1 MRKPFSVAVADGDRG
16 NKQIES
22 ALCSKVT
29 SRSNYDLPVKPD
41 IPVPPIPYH
50 RGGMAAA
57 LPEEA
62 FLMLLYILGHAGK
75 SAGLLFKDKSSAA
88 EKGSIAQIVR
98 KKTCV
103 KLGHA

>member
-1 MRKPFSVAVADGDRG
+1 MRKPIGVAVADGDRG

-22 ALCSKVT
+22 ALCSNVT

-41 IPVPPIPYH
+41 IPVPIKCNH
-50 RGGMAAA
+50 GMVAAA

-62 FLMLLYILGHAGK
+62 FLMLLYILGHARK

-88 EKGSIAQIVR
+88 EKGSIAAIVR
-98 KKTCV
+98 KKTRV
-103 KLGHA
+103 KLRHA

>member
-1 MRKPFSVAVADGDRG
+1 
-16 NKQIES
+16 
-22 ALCSKVT
+22 
-29 SRSNYDLPVKPD
+29 
-41 IPVPPIPYH
+41 
-50 RGGMAAA
+50 
-57 LPEEA
+57 
-62 FLMLLYILGHAGK
+62 MLLYILGHARK